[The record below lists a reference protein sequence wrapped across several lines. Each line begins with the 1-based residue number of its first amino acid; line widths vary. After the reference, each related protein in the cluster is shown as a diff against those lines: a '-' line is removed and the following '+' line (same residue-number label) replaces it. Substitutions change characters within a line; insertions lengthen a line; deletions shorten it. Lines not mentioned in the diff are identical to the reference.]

1 MNKLKLKLDLEA
13 LTVESFDTDGTPGSR
28 GTVHAHAPETYMC
41 DSEEC
46 LTLWSCE
53 GNPSAC
59 AWICSHTMNGSCPAD
74 SCSCPGTTC
83 TCP

>member
-1 MNKLKLKLDLEA
+1 MNKLELDLEQ
-13 LTVESFDTDGTPGSR
+13 LTVESFETDVTSGSK
-28 GTVHAHAPETYMC
+28 GTVHAHAPETWGC
-41 DSEEC
+41 DSEKC
-46 LTLWSCE
+46 QTYWSCE

-59 AWICSHTMNGSCPAD
+59 DWLCSHTMDGTCLED